1 MKIHIKHNIFFL
13 ALALMLAA
21 FAGCQKNDKDT
32 DYGIT
37 NIYMPQATISGG
49 SNLNY
54 VVPAGR
60 DSMTYNYRIDTKN
73 KVVNIPLGVL
83 RSGKQSGGGFSV
95 TVSSRA
101 DTVNTLIGNGLIKV
115 APNATKTVVLLPT
128 TAYTLPTTVSVADGQ
143 YLASFNLSV
152 DIATLKTYAG
162 KKVAVCVQI
171 SNSSAYTINT
181 AINKVIVIIDV
192 DTLNLP

>member
-1 MKIHIKHNIFFL
+1 
-13 ALALMLAA
+13 
-21 FAGCQKNDKDT
+21 
-32 DYGIT
+32 
-37 NIYMPQATISGG
+37 MPQATITGG

-60 DSMTYNYRIDTKN
+60 DTFTYNYRIDTKN
-73 KVVNIPLGVL
+73 KVVNIPLGVT
-83 RSGKQSGGGFSV
+83 RSGKQAGDGFSV

-128 TAYTLPTTVSVADGQ
+128 TAYTLPSIVSVASGQ
-143 YLASFNLSV
+143 YLTSFNLSI

-162 KKVAVCVQI
+162 KKVALCVQI
-171 SNSSAYTINT
+171 SNATAYTINT
-181 AINKVIVIIDV
+181 AISKVIIIIDV